1 MKLRFR
7 NISVMLLLALSFGMF
22 KSVAQETV
30 KEKDSSSQT
39 SSSIAEILSKQIV
52 PMPEGYTYRDTTIF
66 SPLFLPLVFDI
77 EKMWDE
83 KAFAQTVAAHKE
95 QGYKLLP
102 PTPSALSLIPVT
114 DSLSVEPAASVLSFV
129 SSQQNVKSFLRD
141 FMASNV
147 ALVST
152 TSEMLPKAITLEKV
166 DAQKYDNRFE
176 VKQGPAIA
184 AKDESFETVKVDPIY
199 WIKGF
204 ESTIQF
210 SQNHISK
217 NWHKGG
223 TSNLNIFARNFF
235 SLSYVKNKIKWV
247 TELESKIGIYNA
259 PNDTV
264 NKYKISEDLLRLY
277 SNFGI
282 KASSNWYYT
291 LSGELRTQLLKNR
304 KENSK
309 DLITALLSPLAVD
322 AGLGMK
328 YEIDKKFES
337 DKFKRLRFS
346 ANIAPFSVSYKA
358 TVREDIDKA
367 RAGLNPDQT
376 YIIAFGST
384 MRAAL
389 NFDISQTVNWQSR
402 FFYGTTFKRIE
413 TEWENT
419 LSISLN
425 RYFSTRLNVNLRY
438 DDAVKNT
445 GGRFKDLLQFTELF
459 SFGFNYKLR

>member
-1 MKLRFR
+1 MRLIFR
-7 NISVMLLLALSFGMF
+7 KIPAVLLLVLSLHALNIT
-22 KSVAQETV
+22 AQNSETPPPPLRN
-30 KEKDSSSQT
+30 S

-52 PMPEGYTYRDTTIF
+52 PIPEGYTYKDTTIF
-66 SPLFLPLVFDI
+66 SQLFLPIVFDI
-77 EKMWDE
+77 NKMWDE
-83 KAFAQTVAAHKE
+83 RAFSQAVETQKE
-95 QGYKLLP
+95 QGYKLLN
-102 PTPSALSLIPVT
+102 TPSALSLVAVA
-114 DSLSVEPAASVLSFV
+114 DSLSIEPAAPVSSFV
-129 SSQQNVKSFLRD
+129 TSWQNGKSFLRD

-147 ALVST
+147 ALVNM

-166 DAQKYDNRFE
+166 DAVKYDNRFE
-176 VKQGPAIA
+176 VKQGPAISA
-184 AKDESFETVKVDPIY
+184 QEESFETAKVDPIY

-235 SLSYVKNKIKWV
+235 SLSYVKNKVKW
-247 TELESKIGIYNA
+247 TNELESKIGIYNA

-282 KASSNWYYT
+282 KATSNWYYT

-328 YEIDKKFES
+328 YEIDKRFDS

-358 TVREDIDKA
+358 TIREDIDKA

-402 FFYGTTFKRIE
+402 FYYGTTFKRIE

-445 GGRFKDLLQFTELF
+445 GGRFRDLLQFTELF